1 MLLSNCHK
9 DEIGTAERT
18 LKDGTKKIVD
28 CPEAF
33 NFYNAYM
40 GGVDKADQY
49 STIYDIDRKSN
60 KWWKRV
66 FQRLLLIAVSNA
78 WIIYKKFQTKEL
90 SLIDFLI
97 PLSEDLIEIGK
108 TGTKNKKMPGTG
120 RPSKRVKLMANV
132 GHQPLRKQTRRRC
145 RYCYKAKQEVRT
157 WYICNSC
164 DVLIVFCHITNKRK
178 SADNIYFT
186 FLVSLTPKLY

>member
-18 LKDGTKKIVD
+18 MKDGTKKTVD

-33 NFYNAYM
+33 NFYNANM

-49 STIYDIDRKSN
+49 STIYDVNRKSK

-66 FQRLLLIAVSNA
+66 FQRLLLIAVSNG
-78 WIIYKKFQTKEL
+78 WILYKKFQTKEL

-108 TGTKNKKMPGTG
+108 TGTKIKKKSGAG
-120 RPSKRVKLMANV
+120 RPSKRVKLMLNV
-132 GHQPLRKQTRRRC
+132 GHQPLRKETRRRC
-145 RYCYKAKQEVRT
+145 RHCSKAKKEIRT
-157 WYICNSC
+157 WYICNTC
-164 DVLIVFCHITNKRK
+164 DVPLCVDCFFPYHK
-178 SADNIYFT
+178 
-186 FLVSLTPKLY
+186 